1 MSLKD
6 SWQQQRQERQQ
17 EIIQRQQSMQLALET
32 ARQERQIQ
40 AAQLRD
46 DLSLFRETIA
56 SEDKVRRI
64 NFQQVQLELQ
74 QFCSRLR
81 IETHTLLKTAND
93 RRQIQAQEVAQQLNA
108 FVQALKQETA
118 DLLTMTAAERQVM
131 AQQLEQ
137 ELSAFIEAL
146 RSDVQS
152 YLWEMETIRKSRAE
166 KLHQKLFQSR
176 IDREAEM
183 KQIFYH
189 LAEFRAELQ
198 QFCAELRHEVWGS
211 DALAPAKAGLTKAP
225 VTTPTPK
232 TSPKPVA
239 KGFAPAKTVIP
250 ATPVGAFQQGNSVAV
265 APVKE
270 IKPAQTDTIAYEKEV
285 YNYIHQTQG
294 ARLTQIETALGIN
307 RFQAVDALRSLIKKG
322 LITQRDR
329 LYIAHEDLV
338 HA

>member
-6 SWQQQRQERQQ
+6 SWDQQRQERQQ
-17 EIIQRQQSMQLALET
+17 EVVQRQQSVQQALEA

-56 SEDKVRRI
+56 SDDKVRRT
-64 NFQQVQLELQ
+64 NFQQVQAELQ
-74 QFCSRLR
+74 QFCANLQ
-81 IETHTLLKTAND
+81 IETQALLTDASD
-93 RRQIQAQEVAQQLNA
+93 RRQIQAQEVTQQLDA
-108 FVQALKQETA
+108 FVLALRQQTA
-118 DLLTMTAAERQVM
+118 DLLAVTAAERQVM

-137 ELSAFIEAL
+137 ELTTFVEAL

-152 YLWEMETIRKSRAE
+152 YLWEMETIRKNRAE
-166 KLHQKLFQSR
+166 QLHQELTQSR
-176 IDREAEM
+176 VDREAEM
-183 KQIFYH
+183 KQIFH
-189 LAEFRAELQ
+189 QLAEFRSELH

-211 DALAPAKAGLTKAP
+211 DALAPAQVEPAKAAAP
-225 VTTPTPK
+225 K
-232 TSPKPVA
+232 ISSKPAA
-239 KGFAPAKTVIP
+239 KGVTPAKAMPSLT
-250 ATPVGAFQQGNSVAV
+250 TVGAFQQGNSVAV
-265 APVKE
+265 APTKD
-270 IKPAQTDTIAYEKEV
+270 IKPAQKDTLAYEKEV
-285 YNYIHQTQG
+285 YNYIHETQG